1 MATRHEE
8 KFLIDYRQYVL
19 LRDRAETAMR
29 PDEHAPDGSYL
40 ITSLYYDDRLDSA
53 LDEKLDG
60 VRVHTKYRVR
70 TYGANGDFIRLE
82 RKVKRGIMTE
92 KHSASLR
99 KEQIAE
105 LSDPAAALERFSGR
119 GLVMAAD
126 MRSRGLLPAV
136 TVRYRRDAFVYP
148 GTDTRLTFDTHVEA
162 LPPTAEHLFD
172 PSGAGI
178 PALPPQTVVMEVK
191 YGEYL
196 PAFVRKLSA
205 VCGGMQLSVSKYALC
220 RAVWH

>member
-70 TYGANGDFIRLE
+70 TYGANGDFIRLDRIIYIDDGRIVAIGPHLKLYE
-82 RKVKRGIMTE
+82 TCPSYRHMVDLQKLEEEGGKR
-92 KHSASLR
+92 SA
-99 KEQIAE
+99 
-105 LSDPAAALERFSGR
+105 
-119 GLVMAAD
+119 
-126 MRSRGLLPAV
+126 
-136 TVRYRRDAFVYP
+136 
-148 GTDTRLTFDTHVEA
+148 
-162 LPPTAEHLFD
+162 
-172 PSGAGI
+172 
-178 PALPPQTVVMEVK
+178 
-191 YGEYL
+191 
-196 PAFVRKLSA
+196 
-205 VCGGMQLSVSKYALC
+205 
-220 RAVWH
+220 

>member
-19 LRDRAETAMR
+19 LRSRAEAAMR

-40 ITSLYYDDRLDSA
+40 ITSLYYDDRQDSA

-70 TYGANGDFIRLE
+70 TYGADGDFIRLE

-92 KHSASLR
+92 KHSTSLQR
-99 KEQIAE
+99 EQIPL
-105 LSDPAAALERFSGR
+105 LSDPATALGTFSGR

-126 MRSRGLLPAV
+126 MRSRGLLPSV

-162 LPPTAEHLFD
+162 LPPTADHLFD
-172 PSGAGI
+172 ASGAGI

-191 YGEYL
+191 YGEHL